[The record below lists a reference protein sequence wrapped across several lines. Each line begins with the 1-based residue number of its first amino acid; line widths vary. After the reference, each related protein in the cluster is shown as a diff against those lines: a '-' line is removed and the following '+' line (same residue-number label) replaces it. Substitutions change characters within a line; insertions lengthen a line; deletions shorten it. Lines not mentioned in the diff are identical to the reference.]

1 MENKKLTEAEVKDIK
16 GIQDSLAAIK
26 NEFGTIALL
35 GIDLETRK
43 EAAKTYLTDL
53 KQKESEIVK
62 ELEEKYGVGSI
73 DLNQEEFIPAATQET
88 TEQ

>member
-1 MENKKLTEAEVKDIK
+1 MEKKKLTEEEVKNIK
-16 GIQDSLAAIK
+16 GIQDGLAAVK

-35 GIDLETRK
+35 EMDLEGRK
-43 EAAKTYLTDL
+43 EAAKTYMSDL

-73 DLNQEEFIPAATQET
+73 DMAEGEFIPAPTQPT
-88 TEQ
+88 TEG